1 MLKST
6 KWRRIVAGVLCLI
19 LVAGIAMA
27 TAETRKIQGANLV
40 RLRAKPS
47 TSGKVLDAFPK
58 GRQVTIL
65 KKGDDWCKVK
75 VGGKEGYM
83 MTKYLYSKKEQKEAE
98 EEKGTV
104 MYVSTPSGAKLNLR
118 ADKSNQSEILGSYKV
133 GTKVTVI
140 KKGKSWTKVNV
151 KGKIGYMGSQ
161 YLVSK

>member
-65 KKGDDWCKVK
+65 KKDD
-75 VGGKEGYM
+75 E
-83 MTKYLYSKKEQKEAE
+83 KEQKEAE

-151 KGKIGYMGSQ
+151 KGKVGYMGSQ